1 FRTELRGKKCVISKR
16 GVTLLLLYHTLI
28 DGEQL
33 VLGVIY
39 IAMMVWSLTMYYLT
53 CFTNPG
59 YIVVT
64 KENKASMLQMRQCVS
79 SDEENDLKDVKS
91 AINNNADNNVDD
103 SSDESGR
110 MLAADTKTGL
120 KYRVCDY
127 CEIMQPMRAKHCEDC
142 NKCVRKFDHHC
153 PWLEACIGERNHRF
167 FWLFLLSTFVLIAS
181 TFYITWEAFEY
192 RIFWTDWLEVNVIL
206 FVDLFILCIGGLVVM
221 GLLVFH
227 SYLMF
232 KNGVKESAYGV
243 RWDVRKQEC
252 QGRDLKNE
260 MKVPS
265 IDSSLVNKE
274 YPTPRACFPQRG
286 PKQVAKRLACL
297 SFKVWSRI
305 SSDRP
310 WRLEISISLAIKF
323 LYLVPVNLS
332 YGILVN
338 SE

>member
-1 FRTELRGKKCVISKR
+1 MIQNRIEKKKMCYIKAGCNAALFVRSLHTLIVI
-16 GVTLLLLYHTLI
+16 GVPTSLLFKQSLLYHTLI

-64 KENKASMLQMRQCVS
+64 KENKASMLQLQMRQCVS

-91 AINNNADNNVDD
+91 AISNNADVNVDD

-142 NKCVRKFDHHC
+142 SKCVRKFDHHC

-167 FWLFLLSTFVLIAS
+167 FWLFLLSTFILITS

-192 RIFWTDWLEVNVIL
+192 RIFWSDWLEVNVIL

-232 KNGVKESAYGV
+232 KGLTTWEAASRERITYLKYLDEDYNPFNEGLCRNLYHFLFACHLRKWEKVYAGQAQGINGIV
-243 RWDVRKQEC
+243 
-252 QGRDLKNE
+252 
-260 MKVPS
+260 
-265 IDSSLVNKE
+265 
-274 YPTPRACFPQRG
+274 
-286 PKQVAKRLACL
+286 
-297 SFKVWSRI
+297 
-305 SSDRP
+305 
-310 WRLEISISLAIKF
+310 
-323 LYLVPVNLS
+323 
-332 YGILVN
+332 
-338 SE
+338 